1 MTSINHSNNLCFV
14 PLPSPS
20 ASADSAKLQSK
31 LEALKKVKELCKFLT
46 YSNNPQN
53 EPKNLLDNL
62 CSGLE
67 TFLGF
72 NSTSKGYDGS
82 GIVYSDLDRLCDAV
96 MGFLYYLLKD
106 VSEKQPYK
114 VGKNDLKQF
123 VDTVLFKKLSTGRKG
138 FEVIERVAGK
148 VGEYNGKVKTSNE
161 NVTRPIIK
169 LRADMEKLENEV
181 SKILENDAVSGA
193 TKKSV
198 QAVTYSEE
206 QVKQAVIDIN
216 KLLNDCKFHGK
227 DYNNHLDMAHNS
239 ENMKNAINDLN
250 FKLRDRVLIATKAVK
265 HESQRLNE
273 LSDKAWADFRSM
285 KKCISREMQSLNK
298 SVNLTISERIG
309 MLLDDVNQKATDILR
324 QLHEMRRKLQ
334 DYVIKLNDWI
344 VAARKVRG
352 EADEKVTEIVNKL
365 QGSDTGA
372 SAEGGRLKI
381 TEAAQV
387 LQDKA
392 NDLRTKAYNAKT
404 QVQTLVSQA
413 LAAVKTMDD
422 ALRTNLRTVRD
433 EIKAAIR
440 SYVTSDLNGKIK
452 AALTEMTDKIAKKG
466 GNTPGH
472 LDKIVAGVKQYAE
485 GFQGAFKATI
495 QTIVKDVV
503 NSEGIKGYLKWY
515 VDDNKTDFLDLL
527 KNRADGNID
536 ASDSIVTRITP
547 VIISKITE
555 TLQMHVGEVVIT
567 ENTDVS
573 RMLQNISESLT
584 TYAHQI
590 ADKRAMIVSAIWN
603 DDKLYNSPGMGNHK
617 DTYINKAA
625 SAVIAAVKSAAED
638 MGKELESFIL
648 NSEIDQLGKAITDVI
663 GLGEKLYDQI
673 IQSGDT
679 GSIKF
684 SNVSSEIA
692 GKVNQHMTD
701 DGDKVK
707 LDSGKFEKYL
717 SGVNTTSLGTNKPA
731 LTGDS
736 GEGTVPV
743 TIKKIENDVTGDDNY
758 LKDVENETTAD
769 PNKFNQNTFS
779 TLLEAV
785 TNNLDAFC
793 KNIMKLADGTKG
805 GAPNGTDG
813 IKQKLHNLSELL
825 GDKLEVDVSSHEK
838 VKGLEKTYN
847 DLLTLLGVDL
857 RNIID
862 ATEKFI
868 NKDAPELQQDCVE
881 AIHNHVNVY
890 FGYTQ
895 LSLTTAARR
904 NYVSSV
910 KQLLTAFADKVSREL
925 APLPGEI
932 ERDLQIGFKG
942 LMRVMGGVN
951 SETGEPVEGSG
962 TPSLLDKI
970 NTAVSSHK
978 SGTPIKDTFTK
989 LSDALKNYYDPIHKY
1004 IKAQINTKNPPE
1016 PEINRETTEQNTK
1029 HLDTANTNF
1038 EKLLTHLK
1046 NDSKPSRTYIFDNKF
1061 TNLHSSLSSSLSLL
1075 SPSAFANPRHPELL
1089 DAVKKGL
1096 DGFVEQMGRVYV
1108 NGYDDGKPIDWNTNK
1123 LIETKSDSENSS
1135 GKEKLTPYGEKLS
1148 KVFLSTI
1155 QVLFQDFWE
1164 LYKECVANKSERIRL
1179 HNKSKDGVKLPNA
1192 LGAFLAKRGY
1202 KVPTE
1207 EDKQDGEL
1215 QNKDKTMTGE
1225 NIKALYEKLAKN
1237 QKTPLLRD
1245 KGPSILYYLYE
1256 YLKKY
1261 YEVCHLE
1268 VRSSTKH
1275 PANSYQMLQWLA
1287 GLRWSPVFYSLR
1299 WYLRELFPT
1308 PDQHKGKPRDKVPT
1322 NDLNLAATSYI
1333 RAQQLVTDMLPNVC
1347 LHSQS
1352 VLTAIMGHGHA
1363 GGRYAVDFYTNA
1375 ENLSYPSRGSD
1386 CFDLLVDIL
1395 ERLYHQF
1402 RFLYSQCENGPE
1414 IGGWADCWYGRYV
1427 GGSAWNCNDRQCAN
1441 QSCPQIANQK
1451 SNQSADL
1458 TCDSHPKCGLKS
1470 PLQSFLEDGL
1480 PRFLPHQ
1487 FKKPGCKLD
1496 CSTANHRGIPC
1507 KTPMGFSDI
1516 SELASHTK
1524 TGADLRKILRDF
1536 CGRKS
1541 HLRSLCTCLM
1551 CLLQKP
1557 PQTLG
1562 DMFAFYYNF
1571 ISGWGMDGNEHKK
1584 DAFKNAINDANFGA
1598 EYDKV
1603 EIHTLF
1609 SSSHTATSAG
1619 HANCS
1624 LGCLV
1629 CVSKDPAVCG
1639 PYLSPISQQI
1649 SGVFS
1654 KNYADKY
1661 MSWIVYLT
1669 ETFYDL
1675 LKKLYD
1681 ECNANCGSKG
1691 SNCFVK
1697 CCVKGCP
1704 TTASKTSEPATH
1716 NEECKSIVACK
1727 STLPTLYKYGF
1738 VFWYPDTLNGSAMKT
1753 TKRTC
1758 KAFCEALDSVLN
1770 TKKSDAPILAKLIYE
1785 TIPNL
1790 LFQIRAPFLWMT
1802 VALWSLSLFYLICVM
1817 VGRLDVLHI
1826 RSHLRIPSS
1835 HKITAQS
1842 LLAAAQVG
1850 RLAKI
1855 SYLQP

>member
-1 MTSINHSNNLCFV
+1 MSHHVHPNSKSLELPRLINAMTSINLNNNLALKDIDSKLISLGHLAGQLGGFV
-14 PLPSPS
+14 GQSESVKKAVVNAIKAYFDNNPSLKNDLKDVYSSHVTKLSVSDKSADQADDTVKISELSQLVSKEIAKISAEIEHLEKHNNLYNHSPPS
-20 ASADSAKLQSK
+20 LSPSADSAKLQSK
-31 LEALKKVKELCKFLT
+31 LEALKKVKELCGF
-46 YSNNPQN
+46 YENSNNQQN

-62 CSGLE
+62 CDGLQ

-72 NSTSKGYDGS
+72 DPNSKGYTGD
-82 GIVYSDLDRLCDAV
+82 GIVYSDLDRLCDGV
-96 MGFLYYLLKD
+96 MGFLSGVLKD
-106 VSEKQPYK
+106 VSDKQPYK
-114 VGKNDLKQF
+114 VGRDILETLLRDIKNN
-123 VDTVLFKKLSTGRKG
+123 LSTGREG
-138 FEVIERVAGK
+138 FKVIAQVADRVREHNESVKESNKKVSDPIEKLQGEMKNLTTTGHDFTTENERVGEQLQKFKKHAEAFCGSMRDAEKNILDLNNDCRTK
-148 VGEYNGKVKTSNE
+148 VNSALKI
-161 NVTRPIIK
+161 VTR
-169 LRADMEKLENEV
+169 E
-181 SKILENDAVSGA
+181 S
-193 TKKSV
+193 
-198 QAVTYSEE
+198 
-206 QVKQAVIDIN
+206 
-216 KLLNDCKFHGK
+216 
-227 DYNNHLDMAHNS
+227 
-239 ENMKNAINDLN
+239 AIVHR
-250 FKLRDRVLIATKAVK
+250 F
-265 HESQRLNE
+265 
-273 LSDKAWADFRSM
+273 SDKAREDLDRMMNAIKTTLDELNTRINIEVRNQVSLLVEALKDKVTIILQQV
-285 KKCISREMQSLNK
+285 KKISKTLSKCVVDLDHWIIAACKICYQTEQEVETILGEVNDREGSDSNNRNGIQLAVK
-298 SVNLTISERIG
+298 ALQKKISELHNAGNKALDNVRNDLGLALATVVEMDGHLKGDLYNVKNEIKKAIWQHVKENVVKHYDTLKDNTERGQGDKNKESIEYNWAVLKTAIAMHTREVYEHKATNQRDGYLGMIAEAIKKYVKKLAAEKAEEKILPGWIDRFFEKDSICKHYVALYVKEKTANGVNAGLNEEAVMGAIKPKIIG
-309 MLLDDVNQKATDILR
+309 LVEDVKIDTSITDDATVETMLNTIHKFHSDVAGAIEKGVENKKADEIVAQIEQTLNVNGRPKSTPDPKDYLKYAIEMLLLKLPLIV
-324 QLHEMRRKLQ
+324 RKT
-334 DYVIKLNDWI
+334 
-344 VAARKVRG
+344 A
-352 EADEKVTEIVNKL
+352 
-365 QGSDTGA
+365 
-372 SAEGGRLKI
+372 
-381 TEAAQV
+381 
-387 LQDKA
+387 
-392 NDLRTKAYNAKT
+392 
-404 QVQTLVSQA
+404 
-413 LAAVKTMDD
+413 
-422 ALRTNLRTVRD
+422 
-433 EIKAAIR
+433 
-440 SYVTSDLNGKIK
+440 
-452 AALTEMTDKIAKKG
+452 
-466 GNTPGH
+466 
-472 LDKIVAGVKQYAE
+472 
-485 GFQGAFKATI
+485 
-495 QTIVKDVV
+495 
-503 NSEGIKGYLKWY
+503 EGIKALTSNDAGYNLGKNLDKAMKQVDYINQQLKGGR
-515 VDDNKTDFLDLL
+515 DDQESFGK
-527 KNRADGNID
+527 KID
-536 ASDSIVTRITP
+536 TAFT
-547 VIISKITE
+547 KI
-555 TLQMHVGEVVIT
+555 
-567 ENTDVS
+567 
-573 RMLQNISESLT
+573 R
-584 TYAHQI
+584 HQI
-590 ADKRAMIVSAIWN
+590 TQLNNTLVEETFNNAIGDILNQQIGTDGKSITVTHLGGRRSEQSTADIRKNIKGFTEYKKYVEGVSLKDGLKGKLPDVINEMKINVEKALNDVGKVSIKAGEELEELDSKFNQLCIAICN
-603 DDKLYNSPGMGNHK
+603 AGTKIKSKLSDLKTHNIIDKLK
-617 DTYINKAA
+617 KI
-625 SAVIAAVKSAAED
+625 
-638 MGKELESFIL
+638 KEELHSLRNVQLWDAIKTAESFI
-648 NSEIDQLGKAITDVI
+648 
-663 GLGEKLYDQI
+663 
-673 IQSGDT
+673 
-679 GSIKF
+679 
-684 SNVSSEIA
+684 NVEA
-692 GKVNQHMTD
+692 DNLKQKYVNELQNY
-701 DGDKVK
+701 V
-707 LDSGKFEKYL
+707 S
-717 SGVNTTSLGTNKPA
+717 TNIHFA
-731 LTGDS
+731 L
-736 GEGTVPV
+736 
-743 TIKKIENDVTGDDNY
+743 
-758 LKDVENETTAD
+758 
-769 PNKFNQNTFS
+769 S
-779 TLLEAV
+779 TL
-785 TNNLDAFC
+785 
-793 KNIMKLADGTKG
+793 
-805 GAPNGTDG
+805 
-813 IKQKLHNLSELL
+813 S
-825 GDKLEVDVSSHEK
+825 
-838 VKGLEKTYN
+838 
-847 DLLTLLGVDL
+847 
-857 RNIID
+857 
-862 ATEKFI
+862 
-868 NKDAPELQQDCVE
+868 
-881 AIHNHVNVY
+881 
-890 FGYTQ
+890 
-895 LSLTTAARR
+895 TAARR

-910 KQLLTAFADKVSREL
+910 KQLLTAFADKVSQEL
-925 APLPGEI
+925 AELPGEI

-1402 RFLYSQCENGPE
+1402 RFLYSQCENDTDSS
-1414 IGGWADCWYGRYV
+1414 GWADCWYGRGV
-1427 GGSAWNCNDRQCAN
+1427 GGSSWNCNTKQCPN
-1441 QSCPQIANQK
+1441 QNCPQLADQNAGQRA
-1451 SNQSADL
+1451 NQSADQ

-1480 PRFLPHQ
+1480 PGFLPHQ

-1516 SELASHTK
+1516 SQLASHTK

-1536 CGRKS
+1536 CGRNS
-1541 HLRSLCTCLM
+1541 HLRSLCACLM

-1571 ISGWGMDGNEHKK
+1571 IDGWNLEGKQHKQM
-1584 DAFKNAINDANFGA
+1584 AFEKAMAKANFGIA
-1598 EYDKV
+1598 YKEL

-1609 SSSHTATSAG
+1609 SSSHSAVSTG
-1619 HANCS
+1619 HTNAS
-1624 LGCLV
+1624 LGSLV
-1629 CVSKDPAVCG
+1629 CTSMPSAVCG
-1639 PYLSPISQQI
+1639 PYLSSISHHI

-1654 KNYADKY
+1654 EKNADKY
-1661 MSWIVYLT
+1661 MSWVVYLT
-1669 ETFYDL
+1669 ESFYDL
-1675 LKKLYD
+1675 LKKLFHHSMLTGGQKD
-1681 ECNANCGSKG
+1681 QTALANSGQ
-1691 SNCFVK
+1691 
-1697 CCVKGCP
+1697 GCP
-1704 TTASKTSEPATH
+1704 
-1716 NEECKSIVACK
+1716 
-1727 STLPTLYKYGF
+1727 
-1738 VFWYPDTLNGSAMKT
+1738 
-1753 TKRTC
+1753 
-1758 KAFCEALDSVLN
+1758 
-1770 TKKSDAPILAKLIYE
+1770 
-1785 TIPNL
+1785 NL
-1790 LFQIRAPFLWMT
+1790 
-1802 VALWSLSLFYLICVM
+1802 
-1817 VGRLDVLHI
+1817 
-1826 RSHLRIPSS
+1826 
-1835 HKITAQS
+1835 
-1842 LLAAAQVG
+1842 
-1850 RLAKI
+1850 
-1855 SYLQP
+1855 